1 MSIGMLV
8 GAMLIHPTFI
18 SAVSGGTALTIFG
31 LPIYATSY
39 TNSIFPVIL
48 SVWVM
53 SKIENFLK
61 KHVPELLCRL

>member
-39 TNSIFPVIL
+39 TNSI
-48 SVWVM
+48 S
-53 SKIENFLK
+53 
-61 KHVPELLCRL
+61 R